1 MEMIKS
7 KYSLKFFFVYPL
19 FFFLNIVFLGGL
31 IYNLFTYS
39 GIVFKGY
46 FERELYD
53 VVAIVFLLVLFFAT
67 QYYLI
72 SNCKSIEISD
82 TGIKMERL
90 LSKSIYI
97 AKHDVIIQEGH
108 DNIGHNPHTK
118 TFTVISKQTNKKFK
132 FREFEYKNYDKI
144 IAFLKTEGYV
154 FC

>member
-53 VVAIVFLLVLFFAT
+53 VIAIVFLLILFFS
-67 QYYLI
+67 LR
-72 SNCKSIEISD
+72 N
-82 TGIKMERL
+82 
-90 LSKSIYI
+90 
-97 AKHDVIIQEGH
+97 II
-108 DNIGHNPHTK
+108 
-118 TFTVISKQTNKKFK
+118 
-132 FREFEYKNYDKI
+132 
-144 IAFLKTEGYV
+144 
-154 FC
+154 